1 MKFEL
6 DKTNKNFIECLYGDI
21 KVNSIEDIYL
31 GVGKIIQISQQWE
44 NEFRELCE
52 LCNCKIA
59 NLETATLNKQND
71 RLHDD
76 KVFNNEEYE
85 KLKEVIKFRN
95 FINHQFF
102 LDDDWHYPLEDTEKT
117 LNGIYFLINE
127 GRDCIANEIDKLK
140 ENNIGQR
147 PTVLNK

>member
-1 MKFEL
+1 MFFKL

-21 KVNSIEDIYL
+21 KVKSIDDIYFA
-31 GVGKIIQISQQWE
+31 VGKIIQISQQWE

-52 LCNCKIA
+52 LCGSKIE

-71 RLHDD
+71 RLYDD
-76 KVFNNEEYE
+76 KIFNDKEYE

-102 LDDDWHYPLEDTEKT
+102 LDDDWHYPLEEVEET
-117 LNGIYFLINE
+117 LNGIYYIINE
-127 GRDCIANEIDKLK
+127 GRDYIANKIDKIK
-140 ENNIGQR
+140 GNNIGQR
-147 PTVLNK
+147 PAILN